1 MKRAVIIFAILFLV
15 VLILAAVLLGI
26 DLVKIKAAQN
36 GSLVF
41 TIGKNSVNSDL
52 ASEDLDAVMDLFN
65 GKVCTYDNPA
75 DSVRNS
81 RSSFILTMV
90 PIFSILRRIRAELFI
105 GRISKNTLGFLI
117 EKTPTCVVYLTRPM
131 AAIVAFRDNDGSVV
145 PSSDTQQ
152 PTE

>member
-65 GKVCTYDNPA
+65 GKVCTYDNP
-75 DSVRNS
+75 SC
-81 RSSFILTMV
+81 
-90 PIFSILRRIRAELFI
+90 
-105 GRISKNTLGFLI
+105 GFGEEFQI
-117 EKTPTCVVYLTRPM
+117 IIHT
-131 AAIVAFRDNDGSVV
+131 NDGSHIFYIAQDSCGIVYWKNKQKYFRL
-145 PSSDTQQ
+145 SDRENTYLRSLLNKTYGCDCRIQGQ
-152 PTE
+152 